1 MIETLDIPNPEKT
14 FIKVIGVGGGGG
26 NAVAYM
32 SKQGIEGV
40 DFILMN
46 TDKTALKRC
55 SSMPKRILLGKKGL
69 GAGSDPRVGEAAML
83 SVENNV
89 RMLLSESTEMVFVT
103 ATLGGGTGTG
113 GAPVVARIAK
123 ELGILTIGVVTTPFS
138 FEGPVRKKNAEDGI
152 REMRK
157 YVDSLII
164 ISNDRLVKKENNPMK
179 KALGLQSSFALSD
192 SILATAARCI
202 SDMVVK
208 SGYVNVDMNDVR
220 TVMTDSGDAVIGS
233 AEASASISG
242 DYRAIQAMRE
252 ALTSP
257 LLVNNDI
264 RNAKSVLVNYLYSD
278 KEVTID
284 ELSETMEMIQLKVND
299 DATIIWGAS
308 QVEGLGDKL
317 KISVVVTGQSLAE
330 DKLIG
335 VDQNINSTPTDRLDT
350 YPPVKETA
358 IYKTPHDSNEVTTVV
373 ANSGENGTSTTASGT
388 DTTTIVEVYKEPV
401 FTPTADRD
409 KPVAKKKL
417 TPIVFDDGQE
427 IDESPA
433 YGRVREEV
441 AERKS
446 EPTSTFSWK
455 INNDDVKMGDNSYLT
470 NRPD

>member
-26 NAVAYM
+26 NAVSYM
-32 SKQGIEGV
+32 FNNEIEGV

-46 TDKTALKRC
+46 TDKTALRR
-55 SSMPKRILLGKKGL
+55 STVPKRILLGKNGL
-69 GAGSDPRVGEAAML
+69 GAGSDPNVGRVAMAREE
-83 SVENNV
+83 ENI
-89 RMLLSESTEMVFVT
+89 RRLLSDSTEMVFIT

-113 GAPVVARIAK
+113 GAPVVARVAK

-138 FEGPVRKKNAEDGI
+138 FEGPVRKKNAEEGI

-157 YVDSLII
+157 YVDSLVI
-164 ISNDRLVKKENNPMK
+164 ISNDRLVPKGKNPMQ
-179 KALGLQSSFALSD
+179 KALGLRSSFALSD

-233 AEASASISG
+233 AEASASVSG
-242 DYRAIQAMRE
+242 EYRAMQAMRD

-299 DATIIWGAS
+299 NATIIWGAS

-330 DKLIG
+330 EKLVG
-335 VDQNINSTPTDRLDT
+335 GDQDIFMTPSTPIEDPIPT
-350 YPPVKETA
+350 YKET
-358 IYKTPHDSNEVTTVV
+358 
-373 ANSGENGTSTTASGT
+373 TSTMTQEDSDKDNVMVTVSGDDLT
-388 DTTTIVEVYKEPV
+388 PTSQAGSDTTTQVRKVND
-401 FTPTADRD
+401 FTPTAERD
-409 KPVAKKKL
+409 KPVQKKKL
-417 TPIVFDDGQE
+417 TAMTFEDGQQ
-427 IDESPA
+427 IVDTPA
-433 YGRVREEV
+433 ILRNREMV
-441 AERKS
+441 AERKE
-446 EPTSTFSWK
+446 EPTSTLTWR
-455 INNDDVKMGDNSYLT
+455 INDDDVKMGDNSYLT

>member
-1 MIETLDIPNPEKT
+1 MIDTLDIPNPEKT

-26 NAVAYM
+26 NAVSYM
-32 SKQGIEGV
+32 FNNEIEGV

-46 TDKTALKRC
+46 TDKTALRR
-55 SSMPKRILLGKKGL
+55 STVPKRILLGKNGL
-69 GAGSDPRVGEAAML
+69 GAGSDPNVGRVAMAREE
-83 SVENNV
+83 ENI
-89 RMLLSESTEMVFVT
+89 RRLLSDSTEMVFIT

-113 GAPVVARIAK
+113 GAPVVARVAK

-138 FEGPVRKKNAEDGI
+138 FEGPVRKKNAEEGI

-157 YVDSLII
+157 YVDSLVI
-164 ISNDRLVKKENNPMK
+164 ISNDRLVPKGKNPMQ
-179 KALGLQSSFALSD
+179 KALGLRSSFALSD

-233 AEASASISG
+233 AEASASVSG
-242 DYRAIQAMRE
+242 EYRAMQAMRD

-299 DATIIWGAS
+299 NATIIWGAS

-335 VDQNINSTPTDRLDT
+335 VDQDINSTPTDQIET
-350 YPPVKETA
+350 PKPPVKVTPIHKAPKDSDKVTA
-358 IYKTPHDSNEVTTVV
+358 VVT
-373 ANSGENGTSTTASGT
+373 NSGENGTSTSASGT
-388 DTTTIVEVYKEPV
+388 DTTTIVKVYEEPV

-417 TPIVFDDGQE
+417 TAMVFDDGQE

-433 YGRVREEV
+433 YGRVREV
-441 AERKS
+441 AAERKS